1 MVGEPGK
8 TRRSGSKLDRFRF
21 HKDMA
26 KNGFSSRVVDELNK
40 FGSHVVSANTVG
52 ILKSIDKLVDVDVR
66 ST

>member
-8 TRRSGSKLDRFRF
+8 TRRSGSELDRFRS
-21 HKDMA
+21 HKDMG
-26 KNGFSSRVVDELNK
+26 KNGFSNRVVDELNR

-52 ILKSIDKLVDVDVR
+52 IIKSTDKLVDVDVR